1 MVAKVAAAAIAESY
15 ANHPQQM
22 WVEGARSRDR
32 GAETVAPWEPRVSA
46 LETAVAELTA
56 RMKAQTGAAEAKA
69 PRQIAEE
76 RLLQKKWGLLIFEM
90 RLVCGGMKDVAALEA
105 DLKMRFEVSMGL
117 EAGAIEASAAL
128 QHEWSK
134 AWITFLKA
142 CAENEHGDPSCV

>member
-1 MVAKVAAAAIAESY
+1 MVAKVAAAAIAESH

-32 GAETVAPWEPRVSA
+32 GAETVAPWEPRVRA

-76 RLLQKKWGLLIFEM
+76 RLLQKKWDSSSS
-90 RLVCGGMKDVAALEA
+90 RC
-105 DLKMRFEVSMGL
+105 
-117 EAGAIEASAAL
+117 AS
-128 QHEWSK
+128 
-134 AWITFLKA
+134 
-142 CAENEHGDPSCV
+142 CAQE